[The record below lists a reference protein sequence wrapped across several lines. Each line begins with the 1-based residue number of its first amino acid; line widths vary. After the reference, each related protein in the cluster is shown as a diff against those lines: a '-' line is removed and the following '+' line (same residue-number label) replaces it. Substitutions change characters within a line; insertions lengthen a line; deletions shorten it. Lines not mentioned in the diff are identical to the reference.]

1 MSIPFIQIGI
11 SSVTQEKL
19 QSSDVTGKMQL
30 AQGQGCTSDEEALS
44 VLMILSQD
52 PDPSVSALAKGSFAS
67 WDERRLGLALTRQTH
82 GKVLEFVVQFLP
94 AVDRVDEYIFQSAN
108 LNERTAKL
116 IAQRVGKESCDHIAN
131 TRQTFLLYPV
141 VFWSLKSNPNCPAV
155 TIERLEAMLKQQ
167 QAFVEAPKTV
177 QAVRKRPKL
186 PIDNILMEVMAAVQS
201 RPSPALQQALSSQLF
216 LSAPVGGSNGGTVER
231 FEFTFDADDTFDF
244 DASLIDDGD
253 GEEAEDENL
262 SLEKRIREMPVGKRI
277 KLAYKGNKEARSIL
291 IRDTN
296 KSVSVAVLKSGKV
309 NAGEAAVYAAN
320 RNLSEE
326 VIRTICAT
334 KEFMRKQN
342 VRMALVGNPKTPTK
356 VAMGILMSLG
366 KKDLQALAKNR
377 SVSGTISKAALK
389 RFKTE
394 FQR

>member
-1 MSIPFIQIGI
+1 MSIPFIQLGI
-11 SSVTQEKL
+11 SPVTQEKL
-19 QSSDVTGKMQL
+19 LASDVTVKMQL

-44 VLMILSQD
+44 VLMILAQD
-52 PDPSVSALAKGSFAS
+52 TDPSVSALAQSAFQS
-67 WDERRLGLALTRQTH
+67 WDEKRLGVALTRQTH

-94 AVDRVDEYIFQSAN
+94 AYARVDEYIFQSAN

-116 IAQRVGKESCDHIAN
+116 IAQRANKESCEHISN

-141 VFWSLKSNPNCPAV
+141 VFWSLKSNPNCSAV
-155 TIERLEAMLKQQ
+155 VLERLEAMLKQQ
-167 QAFVEAPKTV
+167 QAFVEAPSTAKVV
-177 QAVRKRPKL
+177 QKKPKL

-201 RPSPALQQALSSQLF
+201 RPSPALQKALSSQLF
-216 LSAPVGGSNGGTVER
+216 LSAPVTSMGSVEVEP
-231 FEFTFDADDTFDF
+231 FQFTFDEQDTFDF
-244 DASLIDDGD
+244 DASLVEDGD
-253 GEEAEDENL
+253 AADDENM

-309 NAGEAAVYAAN
+309 NAGEAAIYAAN
-320 RNLSEE
+320 RNLSDE

-334 KEFMRKQN
+334 KEYMRKQN

-356 VAMGILMSLG
+356 VAMGILMTLG

>member
-1 MSIPFIQIGI
+1 MSIPFIQLGI
-11 SSVTQEKL
+11 SPVTQEKL
-19 QSSDVTGKMQL
+19 QSSDVTSKMQL

-52 PDPSVSALAKGSFAS
+52 TDPSVSAIAKGSFTS

-82 GKVLEFVVQFLP
+82 GKILEFVVQFLP
-94 AVDRVDEYIFQSAN
+94 AFDRVDEYIFQSAN

-116 IAQRVGKESCDHIAN
+116 IAQRVGKDSCDHIAN

-141 VFWSLKSNPNCPAV
+141 VYWSLKANTNCPAV
-155 TIERLEAMLKQQ
+155 TIDRLEAMLKQQ

-177 QAVRKRPKL
+177 QVARKRPKL

-201 RPSPALQQALSSQLF
+201 RPSPAMQKALSSQLF
-216 LSAPVGGSNGGTVER
+216 LSAPVETMGVAVER
-231 FEFTFDADDTFDF
+231 FEFTFDAEETFDF

-253 GEEAEDENL
+253 GDGSEEENL

-277 KLAYKGNKEARSIL
+277 KLAYKGNKEARGIL

-320 RNLSEE
+320 RNLSDE

>member
-1 MSIPFIQIGI
+1 MSIPFIQLNI
-11 SSVTQEKL
+11 SPVTQEKL
-19 QSSDVTGKMQL
+19 QSSDVTNKMQL

-44 VLMILSQD
+44 VLMVLSQD
-52 PDPSVSALAKGSFAS
+52 TDPSVSALAQGSFQS
-67 WDERRLGLALTRQTH
+67 WDERRLGIALTRQTH

-94 AVDRVDEYIFQSAN
+94 AFDRVDEYIFQSAN

-116 IAQRVGKESCDHIAN
+116 IAQRVGKDSCDHIAN

-141 VFWSLKSNPNCPAV
+141 VYWSLKANSNCPAA
-155 TIERLEAMLKQQ
+155 TLERLEAMLKQQ
-167 QAFVEAPKTV
+167 QAFVEAPQRT

-201 RPSPALQQALSSQLF
+201 RPSPALQKALSSQLF
-216 LSAPVGGSNGGTVER
+216 LSAPVGESTGVEVER
-231 FEFTFDADDTFDF
+231 FEFTFDAEDTFDF
-244 DASLIDDGD
+244 DASLVEDGD
-253 GEEAEDENL
+253 VELGEDENL

-277 KLAYKGNKEARSIL
+277 KLAYKGNKEARGIL

-320 RNLSEE
+320 RNLSDE

>member
-1 MSIPFIQIGI
+1 MSIPFTQLNI
-11 SSVTQEKL
+11 SPVTQEKL
-19 QSSDVTGKMQL
+19 QSSDLTSKMQL
-30 AQGQGCTSDEEALS
+30 AQGQGCTSDEEALA
-44 VLMILSQD
+44 VLMLLSQD
-52 PDPSVSALAKGSFAS
+52 LDLVVSALAQSSFKM
-67 WDERRLGLALTRQTH
+67 WDEMRLSNALTRQTH
-82 GKVLEFVVQFLP
+82 GKILEFVVQFLP
-94 AVDRVDEYIFQSAN
+94 AYDRIDEYIFQSAN

-116 IAQRVGKESCDHIAN
+116 IAQRVGADACQHIAH

-141 VFWSLKSNPNCPAV
+141 VYWSLKANSNCTAV
-155 TIERLEAMLKQQ
+155 ILERLEATLKQQ
-167 QAFVEAPKTV
+167 QCFVEAPKKSVVV
-177 QAVRKRPKL
+177 QTRPKL

-201 RPSPALQQALSSQLF
+201 KPSPALEKALTSQLF
-216 LSAPVGGSNGGTVER
+216 LSAPMTGTAGMEVEA
-231 FEFTFDADDTFDF
+231 FEFSFEEEDTFDF
-244 DASLIDDGD
+244 DASLVQDSETEAT
-253 GEEAEDENL
+253 EEENM

-277 KLAYKGNKEARSIL
+277 KLAYKGNKEARGIL

-320 RNLSEE
+320 RNLSDE

-334 KEFMRKQN
+334 KEYMRKQN

-356 VAMGILMSLG
+356 VAMGILMTLG

-377 SVSGTISKAALK
+377 SVSTNISKAALK